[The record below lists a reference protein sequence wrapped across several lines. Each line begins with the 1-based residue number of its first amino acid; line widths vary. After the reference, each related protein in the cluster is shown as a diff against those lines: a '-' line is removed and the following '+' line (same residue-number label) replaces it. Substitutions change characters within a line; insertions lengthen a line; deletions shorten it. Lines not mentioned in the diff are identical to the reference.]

1 MFSTSHPFTRALLI
15 GVLAVLVLTSA
26 ASAGDEFVRP
36 TFGLSASLQGSQLD
50 ILAPIW
56 ATSQFVV
63 VPSFGITS
71 VSDAVTDLRLGIA
84 LRHLFRTGTAC
95 PYAGIRGGALI
106 LTPKHGDQ
114 RATDYVLGA
123 MAGGEYFF
131 DRHFSVGVEAQ
142 LNASF
147 SNENSLR
154 FNNPDGTNVN
164 TATAAMVTFYF

>member
-15 GVLAVLVLTSA
+15 GVLAVLVLASA

-50 ILAPIW
+50 ILAPVW
-56 ATSQFVV
+56 ATSKFVV

-84 LRHLFRTGTAC
+84 LRNVFRTGKAC
-95 PYAGIRGGALI
+95 PYAGVRGGMLI
-106 LTPKHGDQ
+106 LMPSHGEDNV
-114 RATDYVLGA
+114 TDYVFGGLV
-123 MAGGEYFF
+123 GGEYFF

-147 SNENSLR
+147 SNENSPR